1 LGLLTIFLFLVEF
14 DLLLYLSGLVIPLF
28 KYLVGF
34 AVCTL
39 NMCRET
45 LIAIIAF
52 SPANEIING

>member
-14 DLLLYLSGLVIPLF
+14 DLLVYLSCLVIPLF
-28 KYLVGF
+28 KYLAGF

-39 NMCRET
+39 NMRRET
-45 LIAIIAF
+45 VIAI